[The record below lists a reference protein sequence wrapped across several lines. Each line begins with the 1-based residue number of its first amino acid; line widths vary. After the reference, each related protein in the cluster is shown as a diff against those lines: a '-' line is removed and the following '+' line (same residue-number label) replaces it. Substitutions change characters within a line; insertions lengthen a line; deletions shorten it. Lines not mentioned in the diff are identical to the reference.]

1 MTEFNMRFGVVCW
14 GRTLAAVMA
23 VLLLAAWATLQ
34 PAGATTV
41 NLVQNGNFTSTTVT
55 GSGGYLCVNSGS
67 TCTSQLSNWSATCSS
82 QGCSGDYSPSSI
94 LMGSSTGSGFNNA
107 YGGGDNAL
115 YWNGT
120 AIAPPLGGNVV
131 AIDGDPNFTSV
142 LSQTVTGLNVGQ
154 TYVLQFYQA
163 SSEEISFTGPTTEQ
177 WQVSLGGGTAQSST
191 LMTTPNHSYT
201 GWTLQTMSF
210 VANAIS
216 ESLQFVAVGT
226 PAGEPPVVLLGD
238 VSLVQQT
245 SVPEPMSAA
254 LLAAGLV
261 GVGAVRGRR
270 KA

>member
-1 MTEFNMRFGVVCW
+1 MTTIGV
-14 GRTLAAVMA
+14 RTGAISWIRAVAVA
-23 VLLLAAWATLQ
+23 VLVLVGCAIAK
-34 PAGATTV
+34 PAGASTV

-67 TCTSQLSNWSATCSS
+67 TCTSQLTGWSATCSS

-131 AIDGDPNFTSV
+131 AIDGDPKYTSV

-154 TYVLQFYQA
+154 SYVLQFYQA

-177 WQVSLGGGTAQSST
+177 WQVSLGGGTAQTST
-191 LMTTPNHSYT
+191 LMTTPNGSYT
-201 GWTLQTMSF
+201 GWTLQTMTFIASA
-210 VANAIS
+210 VS
-216 ESLQFVAVGT
+216 ETLQFAALGT

-245 SVPEPMSAA
+245 NVPEPMSAA

-261 GVGAVRGRR
+261 GVVAVRGRR